1 MRDLLATTGS
11 PALEAQGVSSAPL
24 LAHWL
29 YFHSYSPM
37 TEVAPDGH
45 AKGGVFLPP
54 VNLPRRMWAGSR
66 VDFLKPLRIG
76 ASIARRST
84 ITDVQEKAGRSGK
97 LIFVRVEHR
106 VSDESGPVL
115 SESQD
120 IVYRD
125 LPAPNGM
132 AGPPKLA
139 PTKVDW
145 ARRFEPNPV
154 LLFRYSALT
163 FNSHRIHYDRTYV
176 TEVEGY
182 PGLIVH
188 GPLIATLL
196 LHELTARRPN
206 ADITHYS
213 FRAVRPLFDTTPFFV
228 CGSDEGSIVR
238 LFARDEEGALCM
250 EALATLR

>member
-1 MRDLLATTGS
+1 VRDLLATTGS

-29 YFHSYSPM
+29 YFHSFSPM

-45 AKGGVFLPP
+45 EKGGVFLPP

-66 VDFLKPLRIG
+66 VDFLRPLRIG
-76 ASIARRST
+76 ASIARRSM
-84 ITDVQEKAGRSGK
+84 IADVQEKAGRSGK

-115 SESQD
+115 RESQD

-125 LPAPNGM
+125 LPATDGM
-132 AGPPKLA
+132 TEPPKLA
-139 PTKVDW
+139 PTTVDW
-145 ARRFEPNPV
+145 ARRIEPNPV

-196 LHELTARRPN
+196 LHELTAQRPN
-206 ADITHYS
+206 VDITHFS
-213 FRAVRPLFDTTPFFV
+213 FRAVRPLFDSVPFFL

-238 LFARDEEGALCM
+238 LFARDEKGALCM